1 MVSNVMSVKI
11 RLRANHFRLAQQRGT
26 LKRMTTERLG
36 RVGYRRALASPE
48 MRALFVAQLISVGGT
63 SLAAVALTVL
73 VYDRT
78 TSPVLAALTFSLGFL
93 PYLVVGALLSSVTD
107 RVRPRRLVTC
117 CDGASALLA
126 ASMAW
131 PSMPVPALLGLLFVI
146 GGLSSLASGSR
157 AALVRAAVSEEAYV
171 PGRSLMRIAAQVAQ
185 LAGNA
190 GAGVLL
196 LALSPSGALLVN
208 GASFAVSAA
217 TIRFVVGDH
226 EKFGAGSGGPVPG
239 SLRGA
244 RTVLANAELRRLLL
258 LLWLV
263 PMFAVAPEAV
273 AAPYVAAQHAS
284 SNLVGWWLTALPVG
298 IVAGD
303 IIGVRFLGPR
313 QQRRLVVPLAVAGFV
328 PYLAFAL
335 DPAVQLAIPLL
346 VVAGTCGCYVL
357 GLDARIRDAAPPPL
371 FARTMTVS
379 SAGLMALQGAG
390 FALAGAIAQ
399 ALGPGTAIAVAGV
412 SGIATVLLLSGPSF
426 RTRRGRKSEND
437 KEEPAC
443 LELVSTPDE

>member
-1 MVSNVMSVKI
+1 
-11 RLRANHFRLAQQRGT
+11 
-26 LKRMTTERLG
+26 MTSEVPN

-48 MRALFVAQLISVGGT
+48 LRALFVAQLISVGGT
-63 SLAAVALTVL
+63 SVAAVALTVL

-93 PYLVVGALLSSVTD
+93 PYLFVGALLSSVAD

-157 AALVRAAVSEEAYV
+157 AALVRNAVSEEAYV

-196 LALSPSGALLVN
+196 LVVSPSGALLVN
-208 GASFAVSAA
+208 AASFAVSAT
-217 TIRFVVGDH
+217 TIRFVVRDH
-226 EKFGAGSGGPVPG
+226 DRFGAGAGPVPG

-244 RTVLANAELRRLLL
+244 RAVLANAELRRLLL

-263 PMFAVAPEAV
+263 PMFEVAPEAL
-273 AAPYVAAQHAS
+273 AAPYVAAQHDS
-284 SNLVGWWLTALPVG
+284 SSLVGWWLTALPVG
-298 IVAGD
+298 IIAGD
-303 IIGVRFLGPR
+303 IIGVRFLSPR
-313 QQRRLVVPLAVAGFV
+313 QQRRIVVPAAAAVFV
-328 PYLAFAL
+328 PYLAFGL
-335 DPAVQLAIPLL
+335 DPAVQVAIPLL
-346 VVAGTCGCYVL
+346 VAAGACGCYVL
-357 GLDARIRDAAPPPL
+357 GLDARIRDAAPLPL

-390 FALAGAIAQ
+390 FALAGALAQ
-399 ALGPGTAIAVAGV
+399 VLGPGTAIAV
-412 SGIATVLLLSGPSF
+412 SGGCGIVAVVLLSGTGLPM
-426 RTRRGRKSEND
+426 RRSRNSRHD

-443 LELVSTPDE
+443 LELVSSPDE

>member
-1 MVSNVMSVKI
+1 MKI
-11 RLRANHFRLAQQRGT
+11 RLRANQYRPAGVPGSLES
-26 LKRMTTERLG
+26 MTSEPLD

-48 MRALFVAQLISVGGT
+48 LRALFVAQLISVGGT

-93 PYLVVGALLSSVTD
+93 PYLVVGALLSSVAD

-131 PSMPVPALLGLLFVI
+131 PSMPVPALLGLLFAI

-157 AALVRAAVSEEAYV
+157 AALVRMAVSEDAYV

-190 GAGVLL
+190 GAGALL
-196 LALSPSGALLVN
+196 LVVRPSGALLVN
-208 GASFAVSAA
+208 GASFAVSAV

-226 EKFGAGSGGPVPG
+226 DKLGAGSGDPVPG

-244 RTVLANAELRRLLL
+244 RAVLANPELRRLVL

-263 PMFAVAPEAV
+263 PMFQVAPEAV
-273 AAPYVAAQHAS
+273 AAPYVAGQHGS
-284 SNLVGWWLTALPVG
+284 SSLVGVWLTALPAG
-298 IVAGD
+298 IIAGD
-303 IIGVRFLGPR
+303 IIGVRFLSPR
-313 QQRRLVVPLAVAGFV
+313 QQRRLVAPVAAAGFV
-328 PYLAFAL
+328 PYLAFGL

-346 VVAGTCGCYVL
+346 VVAGAGGCYVL
-357 GLDARIRDAAPPPL
+357 GLDARIRDAAPLPL

-379 SAGLMALQGAG
+379 TAGLMALQGAG
-390 FALAGAIAQ
+390 FALAGAAAQ
-399 ALGPGTAIAVAGV
+399 ALGPGTAIAASGGC
-412 SGIATVLLLSGPSF
+412 GIAAVLLLSG
-426 RTRRGRKSEND
+426 RGLRARSRNLRHD
-437 KEEPAC
+437 KEEAAC
-443 LELVSTPDE
+443 QELASTPGE

>member
-1 MVSNVMSVKI
+1 MNP
-11 RLRANHFRLAQQRGT
+11 
-26 LKRMTTERLG
+26 MTSEALN

-48 MRALFVAQLISVGGT
+48 LRALFVAQLISVSGT
-63 SLAAVALTVL
+63 SVAAVALTVL
-73 VYDRT
+73 VYART
-78 TSPVLAALTFSLGFL
+78 TSPVLSALTFSLGFL
-93 PYLVVGALLSSVTD
+93 PYLVVGALLSSIAD

-131 PSMPVPALLGLLFVI
+131 PSMPVPALLGLLFVV

-157 AALVRAAVSEEAYV
+157 AALVRNAVSEEAYV

-196 LALSPSGALLVN
+196 LVVSPSGALLVN

-226 EKFGAGSGGPVPG
+226 DRFGAVGAGPVPG

-244 RTVLANAELRRLLL
+244 RAVLANPELRRLLL

-263 PMFAVAPEAV
+263 PMFEVAPEAL
-273 AAPYVAAQHAS
+273 AAPYVAAQHGS
-284 SNLVGWWLTALPVG
+284 SSLVGWWLTALPVG
-298 IVAGD
+298 IIAGD
-303 IIGVRFLGPR
+303 IIGVRFLSPR
-313 QQRRLVVPLAVAGFV
+313 QQRRIVVPAAAAAFV
-328 PYLAFAL
+328 PYLAFGF
-335 DPAVQLAIPLL
+335 DPAVQVAIPLL
-346 VVAGTCGCYVL
+346 VAAGVCGCYVL
-357 GLDARIRDAAPPPL
+357 GLDGQIRDAAPLPL

-379 SAGLMALQGAG
+379 TAGLMALQGAG
-390 FALAGAIAQ
+390 FALAGAMAQ
-399 ALGPGTAIAVAGV
+399 VLGPATAIVV
-412 SGIATVLLLSGPSF
+412 SGGCGMVAVVLLSGIRLPA
-426 RTRRGRKSEND
+426 RRSRKSRRDE
-437 KEEPAC
+437 EEPAC
-443 LELVSTPDE
+443 RELVSSPDE

>member
-1 MVSNVMSVKI
+1 MSAKI
-11 RLRANHFRLAQQRGT
+11 RSRANQYRTGEVPGS
-26 LKRMTTERLG
+26 LKPMTSEAVK

-48 MRALFVAQLISVGGT
+48 LRALFIAQLISVGGT
-63 SLAAVALTVL
+63 SVAAVALTVL

-78 TSPVLAALTFSLGFL
+78 SSPVLASLTFSLGFL
-93 PYLVVGALLSSVTD
+93 PYLVVGALLSSVAD

-157 AALVRAAVSEEAYV
+157 AALVRMAVSEEAYV

-196 LALSPSGALLVN
+196 LVMNPSGALLVN
-208 GASFAVSAA
+208 GASFAVSAV
-217 TIRFVVGDH
+217 TIRLVVGDH
-226 EKFGAGSGGPVPG
+226 DRLGRSGADRVPG
-239 SLRGA
+239 SLRGV

-258 LLWLV
+258 LGWIV

-273 AAPYVAAQHAS
+273 AAPYIAAQHAS
-284 SNLVGWWLTALPVG
+284 SSLVGWWLTALPVG
-298 IVAGD
+298 LIAGD
-303 IIGVRFLGPR
+303 IIGVRFLSPR
-313 QQRRLVVPLAVAGFV
+313 QQRRVVAPVAAAGFV
-328 PYLAFAL
+328 PYLAFGV

-346 VVAGTCGCYVL
+346 VVAGACGCYVL
-357 GLDARIRDAAPPPL
+357 GLDARIRDAAPLPL
-371 FARTMTVS
+371 FARTITVS

-390 FALAGAIAQ
+390 FTVAGALAQ
-399 ALGPGTAIAVAGV
+399 ALGPGMAITV
-412 SGIATVLLLSGPSF
+412 SGGCGMAAVLLLSGPGF
-426 RTRRGRKSEND
+426 RTRRNRTAAHD
-437 KEEPAC
+437 REEAAC
-443 LELVSTPDE
+443 LELASTPGE